1 MAQNGYITKEEGEA
15 ARKMPLGVNPR
26 VAFANAANANYF
38 TEEVRRE
45 ITERYGEKKLYEGG
59 LSVRATLDPKMQA
72 WARKALVDGLIRYD
86 QSHGWRGAQAK
97 VDLVGRDWGLAVAE
111 VPGLGDVQP
120 WRLAVVLSTTGGV
133 AQIGLQPRREAS
145 GQVSKERETGTIAA
159 DGTRW
164 TGRSPSAALNAGDVI
179 YVEAIDGGRGQ
190 YRLRQRPEISGAI
203 VAMDPF
209 TGRVHAMVGGFS
221 YDESQFNR
229 ATQAQRQPGSS
240 FKPIVYSAALDNGY
254 TPSSIVQD
262 SPITIEAGPGQEAWS
277 PSNYDGKS
285 GGPHTL
291 RYGIE
296 HSKNLMTVRLAKDVG
311 MPLIAEYARRFG
323 VYDDM
328 LPVLPMSLG
337 AGETTVMRMVTAYSM
352 LANGGRR
359 IRPTL
364 IDRIQDR
371 VGETIYKHDNRKCLG
386 CDAEKWS
393 GQDEPKLVDDSEQVL
408 DPLTAYQMV
417 SIMEGVVQRGTA
429 TILKQVGK
437 PLAGKTG
444 TTNDAKDAWF
454 VGFSPDLAVGVYL
467 GFDKPR
473 SLGDRATG
481 GGLSAPIALDF
492 LKQAL
497 KDKPPTPFRVPSGDQ
512 ADPRQCRLRHARRL
526 GRGFRYDP
534 RSLQAGHCPAGRL
547 CGGTF
552 RARCSACGC
561 RPCGAG
567 RRIVLGCLSPFPD
580 TRRSGERWSGKCRH
594 NGAGRSKKSADIKRP
609 SAGVNRRLHSTCRQN
624 EARIPPNTLRPVPG

>member
-1 MAQNGYITKEEGEA
+1 
-15 ARKMPLGVNPR
+15 
-26 VAFANAANANYF
+26 
-38 TEEVRRE
+38 
-45 ITERYGEKKLYEGG
+45 
-59 LSVRATLDPKMQA
+59 
-72 WARKALVDGLIRYD
+72 
-86 QSHGWRGAQAK
+86 
-97 VDLVGRDWGLAVAE
+97 
-111 VPGLGDVQP
+111 
-120 WRLAVVLSTTGGV
+120 
-133 AQIGLQPRREAS
+133 
-145 GQVSKERETGTIAA
+145 
-159 DGTRW
+159 
-164 TGRSPSAALNAGDVI
+164 
-179 YVEAIDGGRGQ
+179 
-190 YRLRQRPEISGAI
+190 
-203 VAMDPF
+203 
-209 TGRVHAMVGGFS
+209 
-221 YDESQFNR
+221 
-229 ATQAQRQPGSS
+229 
-240 FKPIVYSAALDNGY
+240 
-254 TPSSIVQD
+254 
-262 SPITIEAGPGQEAWS
+262 
-277 PSNYDGKS
+277 
-285 GGPHTL
+285 
-291 RYGIE
+291 
-296 HSKNLMTVRLAKDVG
+296 MTVRLAKDVG

-473 SLGDRATG
+473 SLGDRATRRRVVG
-481 GGLSAPIALDF
+481 AHRARLP
-492 LKQAL
+492 QAGSQGQATDPL
-497 KDKPPTPFRVPSGDQ
+497 PRASGDQ

-534 RSLQAGHCPAGRL
+534 RSLQAGYCPAGRL

-552 RARCSACGC
+552 RARCRTCGC

-567 RRIVLGCLSPFPD
+567 GRIVLGRLSPFPD
-580 TRRSGERWSGKCRH
+580 TRRSGERWSGKGRH
-594 NGAGRSKKSADIKRP
+594 NGAGGSKKSADIKRP
-609 SAGVNRRLHSTCRQN
+609 SARAVALAG
-624 EARIPPNTLRPVPG
+624 